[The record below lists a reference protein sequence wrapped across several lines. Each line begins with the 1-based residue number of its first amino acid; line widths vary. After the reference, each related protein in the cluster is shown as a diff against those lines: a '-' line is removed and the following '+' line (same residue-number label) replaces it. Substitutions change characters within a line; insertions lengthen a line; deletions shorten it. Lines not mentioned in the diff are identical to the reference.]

1 MLADRGV
8 GTSRSKECMVWS
20 VVYLSDGTIISGDSV
35 GMVKMWNDQTGT
47 LIKSHNVTK
56 CDVLAL
62 SVSQVRRLLQI
73 CMQMVVSH
81 FTLKTNF

>member
-8 GTSRSKECMVWS
+8 GTSRSKECVVWS

-35 GMVKMWNDQTGT
+35 GMVKLWDDQTGT

-62 SVSQVRRLLQI
+62 SVSQVRKMLWVCEQMLVSRL
-73 CMQMVVSH
+73 
-81 FTLKTNF
+81 